1 MKKSETADQIK
12 SFAKILYVLCI
23 LIAIISLL
31 IGLSESNGIVILS
44 SIVGAI
50 IISFNY
56 LLIKGFGELINDI
69 AEIKIIAKKNFID
82 DLPDMDETLDK

>member
-1 MKKSETADQIK
+1 MKKSETGDQIK